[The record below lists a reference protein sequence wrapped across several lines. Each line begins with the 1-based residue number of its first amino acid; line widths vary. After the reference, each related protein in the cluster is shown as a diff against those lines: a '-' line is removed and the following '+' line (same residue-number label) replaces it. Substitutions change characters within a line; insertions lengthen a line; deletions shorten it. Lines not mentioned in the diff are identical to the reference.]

1 MTEMAATIL
10 APRRALRWRG
20 VGAALATLFLVAAC
34 STPQPIRGGY
44 DRTGMASWYGV
55 KFHGRTTAN
64 GQSYNMYAA
73 TAAHRSLRFGTKVRV
88 TNLANG
94 RSTVLT
100 INDRGPFVKGRIID
114 VSWAAARELGFL
126 ESGVA
131 RVRIQAVQS

>member
-1 MTEMAATIL
+1 MIAIL
-10 APRRALRWRG
+10 RAP
-20 VGAALATLFLVAAC
+20 VAALLLVAAC
-34 STPQPIRGGY
+34 ASPQPIWGGY
-44 DRTGMASWYGV
+44 DRTGMASWYGIT
-55 KFHGRTTAN
+55 FHGRTTAN
-64 GQSYNMYAA
+64 GQRYNMYAA

-131 RVRIQAVQS
+131 RVRIQEVRG